1 MVIAWGRGPRLVRGA
16 GRVTSV
22 ERAFDPLASW
32 AESLGNGRV
41 VDPPLPVI
49 VDLASLFPPDL
60 VRASWPTRS
69 PSRSPRGLNLTGY
82 ATGELLG
89 WAHSS
94 SGAWITCVRFV
105 VEPVD
110 KTGQV
115 PMMQWVPAA
124 SIRPT

>member
-1 MVIAWGRGPRLVRGA
+1 
-16 GRVTSV
+16 VTSV

-69 PSRSPRGLNLTGY
+69 PSRSPRGLNLIGPTVQQVLGSGVGM
-82 ATGELLG
+82 AVGGLTEDVEAVVAVLVRGQLLSCF
-89 WAHSS
+89 WPDFRRS
-94 SGAWITCVRFV
+94 
-105 VEPVD
+105 
-110 KTGQV
+110 
-115 PMMQWVPAA
+115 
-124 SIRPT
+124 